1 MAEYILSMFQEILGA
16 VDEEQKEKFRAWDVT
31 LILSMVRRWNFVIR
45 QDDGRKICEVR
56 QEEN

>member
-1 MAEYILSMFQEILGA
+1 MAEDILSMFQEILGA

-31 LILSMVRRWNFVIR
+31 LILSMVRRWNFGIR